1 MTIKKAGFAV
11 LFAASLSACS
21 RDATAPV
28 QPAGAPL
35 AAASANV
42 SLDQPFELRVGRSAT
57 VAGEGLTVSFE
68 AVPSDSRCPTGVQCV
83 WAGNAVVQV
92 VLSKD
97 GKAFGAELNT
107 NLEPTS
113 VDYLNYNVRLVSL
126 APYPSAN
133 NSIPQSQYRATFVVT
148 KTAP

>member
-1 MTIKKAGFAV
+1 MKRAAFAI
-11 LFAASLSACS
+11 LFAASLAACNQ
-21 RDATAPV
+21 DATAPA
-28 QPAGAPL
+28 QAPEAAQ
-35 AAASANV
+35 AAASATV
-42 SLDQPFELRVGRSAT
+42 SLDQPFTLRVGRSAT

-107 NLEPTS
+107 SLEPTS
-113 VDYLNYNVRLVSL
+113 VDYLNYNIRLVSL
-126 APYPSAN
+126 APYPSSTN
-133 NSIPQSQYRATFVVT
+133 PSPQSQYRATFVVT
-148 KTAP
+148 RTAP

>member
-1 MTIKKAGFAV
+1 MKRAV
-11 LFAASLSACS
+11 LAVLCAAGLAACS
-21 RDATAPV
+21 QDVTAPV
-28 QPAGAPL
+28 QAPQVPS

-57 VAGEGLTVSFE
+57 VTGEGLTVSFQ

-113 VDYLNYNVRLVSL
+113 VDYLNYNVALVSL
-126 APYPSAN
+126 TPYPTAN
-133 NSIPQSQYRATFVVT
+133 GGSISQSQYRATFVVT